1 MSTVYTLSA
10 LLHLSDLQLR
20 GLLNRARYDLN
31 CSVKGSIERRD
42 ALLNLEIIRRALAVR
57 LRAAPAAG
65 VLNPAARRHCGNA
78 VPVWLSQKLKE

>member
-31 CSVKGSIERRD
+31 CSTKGSVERRD
-42 ALLNLEIIRRALAVR
+42 ALLNLEIIHRALAVR
-57 LRAAPAAG
+57 RAQPRPPG
-65 VLNPAARRHCGNA
+65 C
-78 VPVWLSQKLKE
+78 